1 MAAKL
6 YTNIPAMGAVQ
17 TRNVTLVTVKPT
29 VAGMW
34 SDSVH
39 LERTS
44 HSLQPCNY
52 VSVLL
57 TGKLKAAVPTT
68 ALKCKLV
75 SASLLLYYFIK
86 ISSHE

>member
-6 YTNIPAMGAVQ
+6 YTNIPAIGAVQ
-17 TRNVTLVTVKPT
+17 TQNVTLVTVMPT
-29 VAGMW
+29 VTGMW
-34 SDSVH
+34 NDSVH

-52 VSVLL
+52 VSILL

-68 ALKCKLV
+68 EVKRKLV
-75 SASLLLYYFIK
+75 STSLWLYYFI
-86 ISSHE
+86 

>member
-6 YTNIPAMGAVQ
+6 YTNIPTTSAVQ
-17 TRNVTLVTVKPT
+17 TQNVTLVTARPT
-29 VAGMW
+29 VTGMW

-44 HSLQPCNY
+44 HSVQPCNY

-68 ALKCKLV
+68 EVKRKLV
-75 SASLLLYYFIK
+75 SASLLFYYFI
-86 ISSHE
+86 

>member
-1 MAAKL
+1 MAAKF

-17 TRNVTLVTVKPT
+17 TQNVTLVTVKPT
-29 VAGMW
+29 VTGMW
-34 SDSVH
+34 SDSMH

-52 VSVLL
+52 VSTL

-68 ALKCKLV
+68 EVKRKFV
-75 SASLLLYYFIK
+75 SALLLLYYFI
-86 ISSHE
+86 

>member
-1 MAAKL
+1 MTVKL

-17 TRNVTLVTVKPT
+17 TQNVTLVTVKPT
-29 VAGMW
+29 VTGMW

-52 VSVLL
+52 VFVLL
-57 TGKLKAAVPTT
+57 TGKLKAAVATT
-68 ALKCKLV
+68 DVKRKLV
-75 SASLLLYYFIK
+75 SALLLMYYFI
-86 ISSHE
+86 